1 MTAVRHLVRQALL
14 AALIALP
21 LPALAEVSARLDPV
35 SGAVVVTGLEGAGRA
50 ALLANPELLRL
61 QVAGLD
67 STRGM
72 PVLLED
78 QGATLIITPRFDLRS
93 GSAYILDLNG
103 TGLELEPP
111 TAGATVPRLVG
122 FAPSQ
127 AVIPAN
133 TLRLYL
139 HFSEPMARGQLR
151 DSVALLGR
159 DGTAVPSPFL
169 NLEAE
174 LWDPSQ
180 TRATLLLDPGR
191 IKQDVGPNTQAG
203 APLMIGETYR
213 LVVSDAMQ
221 RAAGAS
227 LGQEASVA
235 FRIGDAERRALVPE
249 DWQIL
254 APSAGS
260 YAPVTVAFDR
270 IIDSGTVLRLL
281 TVKDP
286 QGDPVRGQIETD
298 GGGWSLIP
306 NQPWQRGT
314 YKLIADPELE
324 DVSGNTIGAAFDAVA
339 GTIGTKQEPITLTFN
354 ITQ

>member
-1 MTAVRHLVRQALL
+1 MRVMRHLVRQALL
-14 AALIALP
+14 AALIAVP
-21 LPALAEVSARLDPV
+21 LPVLAELAARFDTV

-61 QVAGLD
+61 QVARLD

-72 PVLLED
+72 PVTLRD
-78 QGATLIITPRFDLRS
+78 QGETLVIEPRFDLRP
-93 GSAYILDLNG
+93 GTVYMLDLNG
-103 TGLELEPP
+103 TALEIVPP
-111 TAGATVPRLVG
+111 IAEATVPRLVG

-151 DSVALLGR
+151 DAVVLIGH
-159 DGTAVPSPFL
+159 DGTEVPSPFL

-174 LWDPSQ
+174 LWDPTQ

-191 IKQDVGPNTQAG
+191 IKQGVGPNTQAG
-203 APLMIGETYR
+203 APLLTGETYR
-213 LVVSDAMQ
+213 LVVSEAIQ
-221 RAAGAS
+221 SAAGTP
-227 LGQEASVA
+227 LGQDASVA
-235 FRIGDAERRALVPE
+235 FRVGEAERREILPD

-254 APSAGS
+254 PPPAGS

-270 IIDSGTVLRLL
+270 IIDSGAVLRLL
-281 TVKDP
+281 TVEDP
-286 QGDPVRGQIETD
+286 HGDQIRGQIETD

-306 NQPWQRGT
+306 DQPWQGGI
-314 YKLIADPELE
+314 YKLIVDPDLE

-339 GTIGTKQEPITLTFN
+339 GTMGTKQEPITQTFN

>member
-1 MTAVRHLVRQALL
+1 MRAVKHLVRQALL
-14 AALIALP
+14 AALIVLP
-21 LPALAEVSARLDPV
+21 LPALTEVAARIDHV
-35 SGAVVVTGLEGAGRA
+35 SGAIMVTGLEGADRA
-50 ALLANPELLRL
+50 ALLATPELLRL
-61 QVAGLD
+61 QVARLD

-72 PVLLED
+72 PVTLQD
-78 QGATLIITPRFDLRS
+78 QGAVLSIQPRFNLKP
-93 GSAYILDLNG
+93 GTAYVLDLNG
-103 TGLELEPP
+103 TVLEILPP
-111 TAGATVPRLVG
+111 AAETTVPRLVG

-151 DSVALLGR
+151 DAVALLGR
-159 DGTAVPSPFL
+159 DGTAVRSPFL

-191 IKQDVGPNTQAG
+191 IKQGVGPNTQAG
-203 APLMIGETYR
+203 APLVAGETYR
-213 LVVSDAMQ
+213 LVFSDAMQ
-221 RAAGAS
+221 SAAGAP

-270 IIDSGTVLRLL
+270 IIDSGAVLRLL

-306 NQPWQRGT
+306 NQPWQGGT
-314 YKLIADPELE
+314 YKLIVDPELE
-324 DVSGNTIGAAFDAVA
+324 DVSGNTIGAAFDAVT
-339 GTIGTKQEPITLTFN
+339 GTIGAKQEPITLTFN

>member
-1 MTAVRHLVRQALL
+1 MRSVRYLVRQALL
-14 AALIALP
+14 AALIVLP
-21 LPALAEVSARLDPV
+21 LPALAEVAARIDHV
-35 SGAVVVTGLEGAGRA
+35 SGAIMVTGLEDADRA
-50 ALLANPELLRL
+50 ALLTNPELLRL
-61 QVAGLD
+61 QVARLD

-72 PVLLED
+72 PVTLRD
-78 QGATLIITPRFDLRS
+78 QGAALSIQPRFNLKP
-93 GSAYILDLNG
+93 GTAYVLDLNG
-103 TGLELEPP
+103 TTLEIVPP
-111 TAGATVPRLVG
+111 AAEATVPRLVG

-151 DSVALLGR
+151 DAVALLGR

-169 NLEAE
+169 NLETE

-191 IKQDVGPNTQAG
+191 IKQGVGPNAQAG
-203 APLMIGETYR
+203 APLMTGETYR

-221 RAAGAS
+221 SAAS
-227 LGQEASVA
+227 VPFGQEASVT

-306 NQPWQRGT
+306 NQPWQGGT
-314 YKLIADPELE
+314 YKLIVDPELE